1 MKLEKVKGFLNRQL
15 RQTFS
20 RVIDFIQLDTA
31 EPGHKDRALLAMM
44 KWALM
49 KGGHIPEEA
58 LSELRQLLAKR
69 AETGAEISPQRLA
82 STFNVV
88 FFIFPEIIP
97 KVVCNK
103 WSRVILK
110 LVARDT
116 IWQILCP
123 LLANSNSRL
132 QAASAW

>member
-69 AETGAEISPQRLA
+69 AETGAEIS
-82 STFNVV
+82 
-88 FFIFPEIIP
+88 E
-97 KVVCNK
+97 
-103 WSRVILK
+103 
-110 LVARDT
+110 LVEFLRSCTPMPPSEGCSGGREAPDGNGADNSVYCG
-116 IWQILCP
+116 WQL
-123 LLANSNSRL
+123 
-132 QAASAW
+132 

>member
-1 MKLEKVKGFLNRQL
+1 MRVMSAISFWHMKFPCRL
-15 RQTFS
+15 
-20 RVIDFIQLDTA
+20 IDFCA
-31 EPGHKDRALLAMM
+31 VAKAKSLL
-44 KWALM
+44 L
-49 KGGHIPEEA
+49 P
-58 LSELRQLLAKR
+58 

>member
-69 AETGAEISPQRLA
+69 AETGAEISELVEFLRSCTPMPPSEGAIYFQD
-82 STFNVV
+82 V
-88 FFIFPEIIP
+88 PEEE
-97 KVVCNK
+97 KRQTVTA
-103 WSRVILK
+103 LK
-110 LVARDT
+110 R
-116 IWQILCP
+116 
-123 LLANSNSRL
+123 
-132 QAASAW
+132 